1 MKVVKKFILVI
12 ASVLAL
18 TGCEDFLNPKQVN
31 LIYNDVFW
39 NTQADAEVGLAGVYS
54 LYRGLMVNPDNWY
67 NRCDATTGFIKS
79 GWNGGSSSRL
89 YVYGVFNDPNNDNK
103 MWGSLEGMADW
114 SNHYKVVSQ
123 VNLVIDR
130 VEKIP
135 EDKFATGAK
144 QRILGEAYF
153 LRALTYFNI
162 VKVWGNAPLVVD
174 VIESSGQVIN
184 EELVPVTVPR
194 NHDLE
199 ICAQVLKDVQL
210 AVDYLDWGTP
220 GSATWGIFANKGSA
234 LALQG
239 HANLWMNFITNRDK
253 RSEEM
258 IELMGEEV
266 MEPKQYIK
274 NAITA
279 LNTIRTEGNYSYAQY
294 TEEGVKALYKGGSSE
309 AIFELNINPDANESY
324 RADVSG
330 VTRITCKMV
339 PTDGDVKKDRSESVN
354 FVPSTQKLTIY
365 PEYDWEN
372 NTGDD
377 IRPNLF
383 FDAWSSEY
391 KDPISDTSTETNDRT
406 KVTWLTKYNQ
416 FILDTYADQ
425 DEYTPYFAV
434 CNIPVFRYTDAM
446 LMLAEAYAKDNKDAQ
461 AIEIIDEI
469 RSRAGLKPYSGK
481 LELMDEIMTQRCG
494 ELFGEGYLYHDF
506 VRNNWFPN
514 DFLMPQLNYKQ
525 EAYYW
530 PVASKILSKNW
541 QIQQTPFWNGKTQW

>member
-1 MKVVKKFILVI
+1 
-12 ASVLAL
+12 
-18 TGCEDFLNPKQVN
+18 
-31 LIYNDVFW
+31 
-39 NTQADAEVGLAGVYS
+39 
-54 LYRGLMVNPDNWY
+54 
-67 NRCDATTGFIKS
+67 
-79 GWNGGSSSRL
+79 
-89 YVYGVFNDPNNDNK
+89 
-103 MWGSLEGMADW
+103 
-114 SNHYKVVSQ
+114 
-123 VNLVIDR
+123 
-130 VEKIP
+130 
-135 EDKFATGAK
+135 
-144 QRILGEAYF
+144 
-153 LRALTYFNI
+153 
-162 VKVWGNAPLVVD
+162 
-174 VIESSGQVIN
+174 
-184 EELVPVTVPR
+184 
-194 NHDLE
+194 
-199 ICAQVLKDVQL
+199 
-210 AVDYLDWGTP
+210 
-220 GSATWGIFANKGSA
+220 
-234 LALQG
+234 LQG

-253 RSEEM
+253 RSDEM

-279 LNTIRTEGNYSYAQY
+279 LELIRTEGNYSYAQY

-365 PEYDWEN
+365 PEYDWES

>member
-1 MKVVKKFILVI
+1 
-12 ASVLAL
+12 
-18 TGCEDFLNPKQVN
+18 
-31 LIYNDVFW
+31 
-39 NTQADAEVGLAGVYS
+39 
-54 LYRGLMVNPDNWY
+54 
-67 NRCDATTGFIKS
+67 
-79 GWNGGSSSRL
+79 
-89 YVYGVFNDPNNDNK
+89 
-103 MWGSLEGMADW
+103 
-114 SNHYKVVSQ
+114 
-123 VNLVIDR
+123 VIDR

-199 ICAQVLKDVQL
+199 ICAQVLKDVNL
-210 AVDYLDWGTP
+210 AVEYLDWGTP

-279 LNTIRTEGNYSYAQY
+279 LELIRTEGNYSYAQY

-324 RADVSG
+324 RADKAG
-330 VTRITCKMV
+330 VTRITCKLV
-339 PTDGDVKKDRSESVN
+339 PSDGDVKKDRSESIN